1 MEKVPGGSSQGTL
14 WTLLASWFRGHHKG
28 GLRLKTH
35 PKKHKVLSLV
45 LAQVQHP
52 ICHQALE
59 RTLLAS
65 WFCDHHKGG
74 LRLKTHLRKHKVLSI
89 VLAQVQFVIKQ
100 SISARSVA
108 FDLSKANPV
117 SSSDFSNS
125 WPSDPQGRFSSSVF
139 SCPGRMFANSID
151 ARLVATRTCMSLP
164 CACAL
169 EWVTC
174 NFFGSLWFCLYNGHL
189 TPLFATGDTFNK
201 VMTQLFFLVKLFF

>member
-1 MEKVPGGSSQGTL
+1 MWPQDFLRKSTDDWPWIRPSFYSVIKGNFKRVPGGSSQGTL
-14 WTLLASWFRGHHKG
+14 W
-28 GLRLKTH
+28 
-35 PKKHKVLSLV
+35 
-45 LAQVQHP
+45 
-52 ICHQALE
+52 
-59 RTLLAS
+59 TLLAS

-108 FDLSKANPV
+108 FDLSNANPV

-125 WPSDPQGRFSSSVF
+125 WPSDPHGRFSSSVF

-164 CACAL
+164 CACTWPHHARMRVAL
-169 EWVTC
+169 PCTC
-174 NFFGSLWFCLYNGHL
+174 ARICHAQGPS
-189 TPLFATGDTFNK
+189 
-201 VMTQLFFLVKLFF
+201 